1 MSVRIIVDSTV
12 DMPDELKD
20 QFLIVPLTVRFGDE
34 EFIDGVTI
42 DKKRF
47 YERLVESDVLPTT
60 SQATPD
66 AFQRIFADV
75 AKNKDSAVVITIS
88 SKLSGTYQSACIA
101 AQEYDNIFVVD
112 SMTVAIG
119 SGILAEYA
127 LQLAKSGR
135 SAETIAEALLHKRED
150 VCLIALLDTLEY
162 LKKGGRIS
170 KTAAFAG
177 GVLNIKPVLTVQD
190 GEPVV
195 IGKARGSKQG
205 NNLLAEKINSSGG
218 IDFAMP
224 ILLGYS
230 GLSDAF
236 LRTYVEDSRA
246 LWEGHVESLAST
258 LLCGV
263 IGTHT
268 GPGVIGVAFF
278 RMDSRE

>member
-135 SAETIAEALLHKRED
+135 SAEKIA
-150 VCLIALLDTLEY
+150 
-162 LKKGGRIS
+162 
-170 KTAAFAG
+170 
-177 GVLNIKPVLTVQD
+177 
-190 GEPVV
+190 
-195 IGKARGSKQG
+195 
-205 NNLLAEKINSSGG
+205 
-218 IDFAMP
+218 
-224 ILLGYS
+224 
-230 GLSDAF
+230 
-236 LRTYVEDSRA
+236 
-246 LWEGHVESLAST
+246 
-258 LLCGV
+258 
-263 IGTHT
+263 
-268 GPGVIGVAFF
+268 
-278 RMDSRE
+278 